1 VLGPLGHVGAGL
13 KYMATARRQHAS
25 DLLTARQLP
34 FPSSVA
40 LPHGLQVTWL
50 GTAGFRFEYEGV
62 VVWIDP
68 YVTRLRL
75 ADVVMR
81 RVIAPSEDA
90 VATWIDRAD
99 AILVGHTHFDHAMD
113 VPAIARRTGCP
124 VYGSSSLERLM
135 GLHGLAQL
143 ATVVVP
149 HVDYEV
155 GPFRFHFVPS
165 LHSKLQLGLRVNYG
179 GELTCEHLDEM
190 IPQAY
195 RCGQVFGVFVEVA
208 GTSFYHAGSA
218 DLIEDEIKDRGV
230 DVFLCGIAGRRFT
243 PNYVQRVVRALA
255 PKLVVPSHFDDFF
268 RPVGDGKLS
277 FNVNLTGFADEVHA
291 VSHEL
296 PIGILEVGQP
306 IGYRNSRG
314 T

>member
-1 VLGPLGHVGAGL
+1 LGPLGHVGAGL

-25 DLLTARQLP
+25 DLLTARQLA
-34 FPSSVA
+34 FPKGVA
-40 LPHGLQVTWL
+40 LPHGLLVTWL

-68 YVTRLRL
+68 YVTRMRL
-75 ADVVMR
+75 GDVIMR

-113 VPAIARRTGCP
+113 VPAIAQRTGCP
-124 VYGSSSLERLM
+124 VYGSGSLERLM

-179 GELTCEHLDEM
+179 GELTCEHLDEL

-208 GTSFYHAGSA
+208 GMSFYHSGSA
-218 DLIEDEIKDRGV
+218 DLIEAEIKDRDV

-243 PNYVQRVVRALA
+243 PHYVQRVVRTLA
-255 PKLVVPSHFDDFF
+255 PKLVVPCHFDDFF
-268 RPVGDGKLS
+268 RPLGDGRLS

-291 VSHEL
+291 ASHEL
-296 PIGILEVGQP
+296 GIGVLEVGQQ
-306 IGYRNSRG
+306 IGYRKS
-314 T
+314 